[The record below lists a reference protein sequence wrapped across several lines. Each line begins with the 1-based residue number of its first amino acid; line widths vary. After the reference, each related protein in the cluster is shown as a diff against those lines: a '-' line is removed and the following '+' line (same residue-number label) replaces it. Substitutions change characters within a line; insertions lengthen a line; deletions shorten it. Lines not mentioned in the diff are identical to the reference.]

1 MGIAATLILGAF
13 FYQKFCCSCCAN
25 SPTPDDSTDVGSQT
39 LVLDPF
45 KIQGENFDYHC
56 IDNIKFVKNGSEAVT
71 PFADSVAIGFEKLKL
86 ELASNPN
93 EIIRITGYATS
104 DEKNTSTFPNLALAR
119 ANDIKNYFVTN
130 GFKDNQ
136 FELNGIIKDKW
147 QMVSDTLV
155 GPVSFEILKNQVK
168 GSPSNDWVKVRETI
182 NANPLVLYFDTNKS
196 SENLSS
202 EEQNRVAEIA
212 KYIKNVPDAMVS
224 VVGHTDNV
232 GTRELNMKLGQT
244 RADFAKKQL
253 INEEIDSNKIETSSQ
268 GPDEPIADN
277 STAEGKS
284 KNRRTVVTIK

>member
-1 MGIAATLILGAF
+1 
-13 FYQKFCCSCCAN
+13 
-25 SPTPDDSTDVGSQT
+25 
-39 LVLDPF
+39 
-45 KIQGENFDYHC
+45 
-56 IDNIKFVKNGSEAVT
+56 
-71 PFADSVAIGFEKLKL
+71 
-86 ELASNPN
+86 
-93 EIIRITGYATS
+93 
-104 DEKNTSTFPNLALAR
+104 
-119 ANDIKNYFVTN
+119 
-130 GFKDNQ
+130 
-136 FELNGIIKDKW
+136 
-147 QMVSDTLV
+147 MVSDTLV

>member
-1 MGIAATLILGAF
+1 
-13 FYQKFCCSCCAN
+13 
-25 SPTPDDSTDVGSQT
+25 
-39 LVLDPF
+39 
-45 KIQGENFDYHC
+45 
-56 IDNIKFVKNGSEAVT
+56 
-71 PFADSVAIGFEKLKL
+71 
-86 ELASNPN
+86 
-93 EIIRITGYATS
+93 
-104 DEKNTSTFPNLALAR
+104 
-119 ANDIKNYFVTN
+119 
-130 GFKDNQ
+130 
-136 FELNGIIKDKW
+136 
-147 QMVSDTLV
+147 MVSDTLV

-253 INEEIDSNKIETSSQ
+253 INEGIDSNKIETSSQ

-277 STAEGKS
+277 SAAEGKS

>member
-253 INEEIDSNKIETSSQ
+253 INEGIDSNKIETSSQ

-277 STAEGKS
+277 SAAEGKS